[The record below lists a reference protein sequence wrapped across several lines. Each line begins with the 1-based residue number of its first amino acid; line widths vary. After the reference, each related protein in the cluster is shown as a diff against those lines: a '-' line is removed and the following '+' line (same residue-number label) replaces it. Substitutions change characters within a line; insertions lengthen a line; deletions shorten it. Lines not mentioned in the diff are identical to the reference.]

1 MEALQ
6 KLLQQTLFSTGKP
19 TSTTKVA
26 QKGNF
31 SHALNISKGKRKSW
45 IVDSRASDHMTGDI
59 TVFDNYSPC
68 HDHST
73 VQITDG
79 TLSKVV
85 GKGSVVISED
95 ITLNSVL
102 YVPKLDCNL
111 LSISKLSNDLNCV
124 TKFSPN
130 VCVFQILGS
139 GKTIGSAEECDGL
152 YLLQVK
158 DSNKKPKANSC
169 DWQSLFQHPSHSP
182 SDHLPNQ
189 QNRHFNSLESVWL
202 FSFCSQPRPAS

>member
-1 MEALQ
+1 MVNHQMQSHSGIRKPEATQLITLLKMEVSSDPSPFSREQMEALQ
-6 KLLQQTLFSTGKP
+6 KLLQQTLLSTAKP
-19 TSTTKVA
+19 TSTAKVA

-31 SHALNISKGKRKSW
+31 SHALNTSKGKRKSW
-45 IVDSRASDHMTGDI
+45 IVDSRASYHMTGNI
-59 TVFDNYSPC
+59 TVFNNYSPC

-111 LSISKLSNDLNCV
+111 LSISKLTSNLNC
-124 TKFSPN
+124 
-130 VCVFQILGS
+130 
-139 GKTIGSAEECDGL
+139 
-152 YLLQVK
+152 
-158 DSNKKPKANSC
+158 
-169 DWQSLFQHPSHSP
+169 H
-182 SDHLPNQ
+182 
-189 QNRHFNSLESVWL
+189 
-202 FSFCSQPRPAS
+202 

>member
-6 KLLQQTLFSTGKP
+6 KLLQQTLLSRGKP
-19 TSTTKVA
+19 TSTAKIT
-26 QKGNF
+26 QKGTF
-31 SHALNISKGKRKSW
+31 SHALNTSKGKRKSW
-45 IVDSRASDHMTGDI
+45 IVDSGASDHMTGDI

-73 VQITDG
+73 VRIADG

-169 DWQSLFQHPSHSP
+169 VVIPSKS
-182 SDHLPNQ
+182 
-189 QNRHFNSLESVWL
+189 E
-202 FSFCSQPRPAS
+202 